1 MSITMLRVGAV
12 WFPFL
17 PSICI
22 CKRQA
27 GYYSGFVWI
36 WWRGSGNAHC
46 KGELLLPVGTLVFF
60 FQRFEFGDSNLLMYA
75 HCFGIMYVSCQC
87 SYLSVFFHICTKC
100 LYLSGVDV
108 FVWFCAT
115 DCYYY
120 SVTAIVRTSYHVL
133 WSFIVSVKSV
143 SQQFGHVSSQK

>member
-1 MSITMLRVGAV
+1 MCITMLRVGAV

-17 PSICI
+17 
-22 CKRQA
+22 
-27 GYYSGFVWI
+27 
-36 WWRGSGNAHC
+36 WRGSGNAHC
-46 KGELLLPVGTLVFF
+46 RGELLLPVGTLVFF

-75 HCFGIMYVSCQC
+75 LCIMYVSCQC

-108 FVWFCAT
+108 WFCAT

-120 SVTAIVRTSYHVL
+120 SVTAIVRTSHHVL
-133 WSFIVSVKSV
+133 
-143 SQQFGHVSSQK
+143 